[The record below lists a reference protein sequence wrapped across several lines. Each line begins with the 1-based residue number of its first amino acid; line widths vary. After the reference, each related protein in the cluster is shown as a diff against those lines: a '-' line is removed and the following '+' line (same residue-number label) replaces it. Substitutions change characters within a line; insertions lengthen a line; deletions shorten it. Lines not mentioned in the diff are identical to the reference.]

1 MDGLDLE
8 MQQLT
13 RYGCIGLGLVAL
25 MSCGASLEG
34 TDALALRDRVS
45 QVPGLAWLDPV
56 TPVATV
62 GQNQGD
68 TVYLEGEVDQRLPLG
83 GQNLYQLTDDS
94 GSVWVVTPNPP
105 PSAGEPIRIRV
116 TIRYESILVQGQDI
130 GEYYAEELERFEI
143 TPESPE

>member
-1 MDGLDLE
+1 

-34 TDALALRDRVS
+34 TNAIALRDRVS

-62 GQNQGD
+62 DQNRGD
-68 TVYLEGEVDQRLPLG
+68 AVYLEGQIDQVLSLG
-83 GQNLYQLTDDS
+83 GQDLYQLTDDS
-94 GSVWVVTPNPP
+94 GSVWVLTPNPP
-105 PSAGEPIRIRV
+105 PSAGAPIRIRA
-116 TIRYESILVQGQDI
+116 TIRYESILVQGQDV
-130 GEYYAEELERFEI
+130 GEYYAEELERFEFS
-143 TPESPE
+143 PDSPE